1 MSLDIFH
8 RTLKETP
15 VYPNIVS
22 SVGSWGSFLLELWMD
37 EMFLSWVSAANHS
50 IWAGFQGRWLHLFP
64 QLHSTPVEGHL
75 NLGTIWSCSWTILCM
90 GGEPLWSIWPGILES
105 GHIAV
110 EWGEL
115 GFQNPEGH
123 QKESQIN
130 LQNPHKAY
138 WMHSTSIKLPPALS
152 TPNTAG
158 KKLSYYTA
166 VIETQTKYLGTWAH
180 SYPVSGVGS
189 PKF

>member
-1 MSLDIFH
+1 MNGWNVFVLG
-8 RTLKETP
+8 
-15 VYPNIVS
+15 VS
-22 SVGSWGSFLLELWMD
+22 SKPQY
-37 EMFLSWVSAANHS
+37 LSW
-50 IWAGFQGRWLHLFP
+50 FP
-64 QLHSTPVEGHL
+64 RKVATPLPPAPQHPCGHL